1 MHRYLSLGLAIALS
15 ACAPAPSEPIIV
27 SATPQPVPETTKSL
41 TPEVLISGLEHPWS
55 MAWLPDGS
63 MLITERAGRLRLVRN
78 GQLDPQ
84 PIAGLPVIF
93 ARGQGGLLDIALH
106 PNFSQNRLIYFS
118 YSQGDIS
125 ANRTVVA
132 RAVFDGKKLSQVQ
145 EIMAVDQLKPDAQ
158 HFGSRLLW
166 LPNGTLLI
174 AIGDGGNPP
183 ISLNGQLIRLQAQN
197 KRSQLGK
204 ILRVNDDGSVPKDN
218 PFVNQSDAD
227 PRLFSYG
234 HRNIQGLALHPQTQ
248 QVWSTEHGARG
259 GDELN
264 LIRAGQNF
272 GWPLVTHS
280 REYFGPEISPHRTLA
295 GMIDPVLVWQN
306 TIAPSGLAWHNG
318 KLYAGGLVSQDI
330 KQIEIS
336 PQGTVIQQTSIPIGQ
351 RVRDVRSRDGWL
363 YVLTDSPNGQLLR
376 LRP

>member
-1 MHRYLSLGLAIALS
+1 MSKYVSIVLAIALC

-27 SATPQPVPETTKSL
+27 SETPQPVPDTTKSL

-63 MLITERAGRLRLVRN
+63 MLITERAGRLRVVRN

-84 PIAGLPVIF
+84 PIAGLPAIF

-106 PNFSQNRLIYFS
+106 PNFRQNSLIYFS
-118 YSQGDIS
+118 YSQGNID

-132 RAVFDGKKLSQVQ
+132 RAVFDGKRLSQVQ
-145 EIMAVDQLKPDAQ
+145 EIFAVDQFKPDAQ

-166 LPNGTLLI
+166 LPDGTLLI

-204 ILRVNDDGSVPKDN
+204 VLRVKDDGSPPKDN
-218 PFVNQSDAD
+218 PFINQRSAD
-227 PRLFSYG
+227 PRLYSYG
-234 HRNIQGLALHPQTQ
+234 HRNIQGLALHPQTK

-264 LIRAGQNF
+264 LIQAGQNY
-272 GWPLVTHS
+272 GWPLATHS
-280 REYFGPEISPHRTLA
+280 REYFGPEISPHRSLP
-295 GMIDPVLVWQN
+295 GMVDPVLVWQN
-306 TIAPSGLAWHNG
+306 AIAPSGLTWHNG

-330 KQIEIS
+330 KEIEIS
-336 PQGTVIQQTSIPIGQ
+336 PQGRVLRQTSIPIGQ
-351 RVRDVRSRDGWL
+351 RVRDVRSKDGWL
-363 YVLTDSPNGQLLR
+363 YVLTDAPNGQLLR

>member
-1 MHRYLSLGLAIALS
+1 VGNS
-15 ACAPAPSEPIIV
+15 A
-27 SATPQPVPETTKSL
+27 
-41 TPEVLISGLEHPWS
+41 
-55 MAWLPDGS
+55 
-63 MLITERAGRLRLVRN
+63 R
-78 GQLDPQ
+78 
-84 PIAGLPVIF
+84 
-93 ARGQGGLLDIALH
+93 
-106 PNFSQNRLIYFS
+106 
-118 YSQGDIS
+118 
-125 ANRTVVA
+125 
-132 RAVFDGKKLSQVQ
+132 
-145 EIMAVDQLKPDAQ
+145 
-158 HFGSRLLW
+158 
-166 LPNGTLLI
+166 
-174 AIGDGGNPP
+174 
-183 ISLNGQLIRLQAQN
+183 
-197 KRSQLGK
+197 
-204 ILRVNDDGSVPKDN
+204 
-218 PFVNQSDAD
+218 FVNQSDAD